1 MPKPLSIHRLL
12 EAYCCG
18 AFPMADS
25 RDGEVHFYTAD
36 PRAIF
41 PLDDFHIP
49 RSLAKFRR
57 KQPFEI
63 HHDTAFAEVMQTCAE
78 PREKS
83 PGQWINGQIIDA
95 FCKLHE
101 LGYTHSIEAWQDGQ
115 LVGGLYGLALGG
127 AFFGESMFSRVSNAS
142 KICLVETVEHLQ
154 RRGFTLFDVQFHNDH
169 LDQFGVVEIPAEQY
183 MAKLDAALGQ
193 QVVW

>member
-1 MPKPLSIHRLL
+1 
-12 EAYCCG
+12 
-18 AFPMADS
+18 MAD
-25 RDGEVHFYTAD
+25 GYNGQVHWYTAD

-63 HHDTAFAEVMQTCAE
+63 RHDTAFADVIQACAE

-83 PGQWINGQIIDA
+83 PGEWINDEIITV
-95 FCKLHE
+95 FCQLHK
-101 LGYTHSIEAWQDGQ
+101 LGYAHSVEAWQDDQ
-115 LVGGLYGLALGG
+115 LVGGIYGLALGA
-127 AFFGESMFSRVSNAS
+127 AFFGESMFSRVTNAS

-154 RRGFTLFDVQFHNDH
+154 RRSFTLFDVQFHNDH
-169 LDQFGVVEIPAEQY
+169 LAQFGVAEISAEAY
-183 MAKLDAALGQ
+183 TRMLEDALERHVTWAD
-193 QVVW
+193 